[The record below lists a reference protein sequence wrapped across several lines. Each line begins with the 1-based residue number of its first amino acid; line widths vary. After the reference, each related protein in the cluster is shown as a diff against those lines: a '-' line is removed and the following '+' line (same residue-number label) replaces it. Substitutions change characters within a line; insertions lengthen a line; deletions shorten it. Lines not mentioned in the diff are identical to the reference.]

1 MIVLSNIRAKTS
13 SFYTNVS
20 FLILLIILSIFRAK
34 ISNFYT
40 NVSLLILV
48 IILSI
53 FRTKISCF
61 YTNVSSLVFDYD
73 LSEPLDMQKK
83 NKTGQ
88 KKEPCGSIYK
98 NSYYITSLKT
108 YGTSN
113 K

>member
-13 SFYTNVS
+13 SFDTNVS
-20 FLILLIILSIFRAK
+20 SLTLVIILSIFRAK
-34 ISNFYT
+34 ISSFYT
-40 NVSLLILV
+40 NVSLLI
-48 IILSI
+48 
-53 FRTKISCF
+53 
-61 YTNVSSLVFDYD
+61 FDYD

-83 NKTGQ
+83 NKNGK

-98 NSYYITSLKT
+98 NSYHSTFLKT

>member
-20 FLILLIILSIFRAK
+20 
-34 ISNFYT
+34 
-40 NVSLLILV
+40 LLILV

-53 FRTKISCF
+53 FRAKISSF
-61 YTNVSSLVFDYD
+61 YTNVSSLIFDYD

-83 NKTGQ
+83 NKNGK

-98 NSYYITSLKT
+98 NSYYITFLKT